1 MVALTNTCSHT
12 QPGTVDRLDETSLRE
27 LFRTPPPEFV
37 AARNELVKRLR
48 GEKDRESATAVA
60 ALRRPSWSDWALNVM
75 AGERADAVDAF
86 ASAAEAVRDAQ
97 QAAIEGRSGA
107 DVRGALQEL
116 RAATAPL
123 VREADAVLR
132 DRGRED
138 GSAEV
143 AGRLSELAGLAPAV
157 DQLRRGVLGS
167 ADPGANDPFAG
178 LEPAPVAA
186 ARPAKRKP
194 PTRAAKAPPEGPSK
208 SERRRLERAAE
219 TAAAGHERSRRAS
232 AKAEAA
238 VDAARRSVAEAERR
252 LQAAEEQLE
261 EAVETERRAQAA
273 REAAEQAVQQAD
285 EEASRSSA

>member
-1 MVALTNTCSHT
+1 MVALTNTCSHNR
-12 QPGTVDRLDETSLRE
+12 PGTVDRLDETSLRE

-37 AARNELVKRLR
+37 AARNEVVKRLR
-48 GEKDRESATAVA
+48 REKDRESATAVA
-60 ALRRPSWSDWALNVM
+60 ALRRPSWSDWALNM
-75 AGERADAVDAF
+75 LAGERAEAVDAF
-86 ASAAEAVRDAQ
+86 ATAAEAVRDAQ

-107 DVRGALQEL
+107 DVRSALQEL

-167 ADPGANDPFAG
+167 ADPGASDPFAG

-186 ARPAKRKP
+186 RPAKRKP
-194 PTRAAKAPPEGPSK
+194 SPRAAKAPPDGPSK

-219 TAAAGHERSRRAS
+219 TAAAEHERSRRAS

-261 EAVETERRAQAA
+261 AAAETERRAEEA
-273 REAAEQAVQQAD
+273 REAAQQAI
-285 EEASRSSA
+285 EEASPSPA

>member
-167 ADPGANDPFAG
+167 ADPGASDPFAG
-178 LEPAPVAA
+178 LEPAPVA

-194 PTRAAKAPPEGPSK
+194 PTRAAEAPPEGPSK